1 MLHEVLCLFCQPPK
15 RGAADAEPSGSR
27 ALIAVFLVQNKLHNI
42 FFDGVERLVQI
53 ERCLVRACE
62 IHTAAVFGAQNG
74 HDGSFTQD
82 SAAGERGGL
91 RNDAFELCIVS
102 RPGELLQARQCFRL
116 NFADIATGVE
126 LETAQIEIDELRDP
140 LPAFTQRWNADDG
153 AAAPLN

>member
-102 RPGELLQARQCFRL
+102 GPGELLQARQCFRL
-116 NFADIATGVE
+116 NFSTPTDEQMEKG
-126 LETAQIEIDELRDP
+126 LEIFEEALKEAL
-140 LPAFTQRWNADDG
+140 NA
-153 AAAPLN
+153 